1 MELSKGLLCMETYVL
16 VHGGNMSTKTWNK
29 LSGQKISTEDGHMG
43 ARYWDGTVNALEAA
57 GHRVFAPTLTDEF
70 TSNLTDHIHQICALI
85 VENNLQDII
94 LVGHSYGGFVI
105 TGVADQMPERIR
117 FLVYLDSALPD
128 PGQSLIDILQM
139 AYPPE
144 EDAPELPD
152 MNPPY
157 VEKIQ
162 YDPKRIQGLKKI
174 YILCTKSEFND
185 ISHFAKE
192 KIDAAKG
199 GWTYFELP
207 SSHVPMADLPDDF
220 YKLLL
225 NIPEL

>member
-1 MELSKGLLCMETYVL
+1 METYVL

-43 ARYWDGTVNALEAA
+43 PRYWDGTVNALEAA
-57 GHRVFAPTLTDEF
+57 GHRAFAPTLTDEF
-70 TSNLTDHIHQICALI
+70 TSNLTDHIQQICALI

-105 TGVADQMPERIR
+105 TGVAGQMPERIR

-144 EDAPELPD
+144 EDAPELP
-152 MNPPY
+152 
-157 VEKIQ
+157 
-162 YDPKRIQGLKKI
+162 
-174 YILCTKSEFND
+174 
-185 ISHFAKE
+185 
-192 KIDAAKG
+192 
-199 GWTYFELP
+199 
-207 SSHVPMADLPDDF
+207 
-220 YKLLL
+220 
-225 NIPEL
+225 